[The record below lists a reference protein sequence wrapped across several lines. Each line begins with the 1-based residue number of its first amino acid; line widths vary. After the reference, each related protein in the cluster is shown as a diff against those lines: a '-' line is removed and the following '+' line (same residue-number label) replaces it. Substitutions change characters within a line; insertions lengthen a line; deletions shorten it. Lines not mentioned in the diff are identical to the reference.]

1 MRIGFKR
8 QAAEINTKDTPGVI
22 APPPLIYLGALAAGL
37 LLDWRYPLALLSGKL
52 TLPAGAL
59 LIASGMLCVVT
70 AFAAMRRAGTAVN
83 PYQPTTAVVTDGPYR
98 YTRNPLYLALALFY
112 AGIAS
117 LTSSLWAMALLPVV
131 LVMIHYGVIKREEKY
146 LEQKFGAEYLRYKNT
161 VRRWI

>member
-1 MRIGFKR
+1 MLKTTG
-8 QAAEINTKDTPGVI
+8 KDTPGII
-22 APPPLIYLGALAAGL
+22 APPPLIYLSAMAAGL
-37 LLDWRYPLALLSGKL
+37 LLDWRYPLAFLPGKL
-52 TLPAGAL
+52 ALPAGVL
-59 LIASGMLCVVT
+59 LIASGALCMAT

-112 AGIAS
+112 AGIAG
-117 LTSSLWAMALLPVV
+117 LANALWAISLLPVV
-131 LVMIHYGVIKREEKY
+131 LAMIHYGIIQREEKY